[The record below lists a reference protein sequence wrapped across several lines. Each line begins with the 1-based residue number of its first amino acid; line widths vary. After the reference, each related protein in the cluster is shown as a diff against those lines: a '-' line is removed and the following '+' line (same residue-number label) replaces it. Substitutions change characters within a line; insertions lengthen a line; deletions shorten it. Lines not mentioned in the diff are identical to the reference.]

1 MGAAKCEHGGREYAL
16 TALGCQRDSSQ
27 FYSPEPDCRVF
38 VRRVSLFSNSW
49 DSVLG
54 ELVWAHVTSAVK
66 FSVESVETV
75 GLLGRLKPKRYG
87 YVFFPL
93 DDKD

>member
-1 MGAAKCEHGGREYAL
+1 LQCPIAALPAYAVSGL
-16 TALGCQRDSSQ
+16 YR
-27 FYSPEPDCRVF
+27 PF
-38 VRRVSLFSNSW
+38 VRRVSLFSNTW

-54 ELVWAHVTSAVK
+54 ELLWAHVTSAVK

-87 YVFFPL
+87 YVFFPS